1 MHRLYLR
8 SQAAAYDDAAA
19 TLFLADANGRAS
31 KLTALDPLT
40 SAIRWE
46 TPAKALNV
54 CGGVAA
60 LPSLGLV
67 AVSSAC
73 SNRVHIL
80 RVSDG
85 TPVAH
90 FSCKVSSGYG
100 RGPPSTPRHSGTP
113 SVLTGTGL
121 PRGLGRRERGYNCV
135 CVVPKSL
142 GDVVHGRGLPRPCKP
157 RCAGPDRYL
166 ERRRRAPCAHA
177 SP

>member
-1 MHRLYLR
+1 MHLMNRPFIR
-8 SQAAAYDDAAA
+8 SQAVAYDDASA

-60 LPSLGLV
+60 LPSLGLI

-80 RVSDG
+80 RVTDG

-90 FSCKVSSGYG
+90 FSCKVSDIFG
-100 RGPPSTPRHSGTP
+100 RGWPGTQRDCVAHSL
-113 SVLTGTGL
+113 LTGTGL
-121 PRGLGRRERGYNCV
+121 PCGLGRRERGCYCV
-135 CVVPKSL
+135 CVVPKSHCN
-142 GDVVHGRGLPRPCKP
+142 VVHGRGLPRPCEP
-157 RCAGPDRYL
+157 CCTGP
-166 ERRRRAPCAHA
+166 A
-177 SP
+177 